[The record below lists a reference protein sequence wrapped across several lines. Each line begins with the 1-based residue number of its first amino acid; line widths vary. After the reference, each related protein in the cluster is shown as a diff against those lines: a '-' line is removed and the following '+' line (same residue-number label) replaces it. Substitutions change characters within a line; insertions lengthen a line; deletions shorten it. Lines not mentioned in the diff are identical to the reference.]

1 MGLTVPSREL
11 AHSIATISAF
21 EKDGTGRFDP
31 DVYRR
36 VLAANHL
43 TPEAFETSQRE
54 ELLIAKVKA
63 VVSES
68 TAVSESEW
76 ADARARQAAQNPGP
90 TSDAM
95 LPSPLPQKQDRVVRS
110 YADQL
115 HRHADVEIHD
125 NLL

>member
-1 MGLTVPSREL
+1 M
-11 AHSIATISAF
+11 
-21 EKDGTGRFDP
+21 
-31 DVYRR
+31 
-36 VLAANHL
+36 NHL
-43 TPEAFETSQRE
+43 TPEAFESAQRE
-54 ELLIAKVKA
+54 ELLIAKVKS

-68 TAVSESEW
+68 TGVSEPEW

-115 HRHADVEIHD
+115 RRHADVEVHD